1 MDYLLQFGVVRN
13 SLRKVTK
20 TKGVKIPTYELGK
33 QLEEEFW
40 VKQASWNPC
49 KTRILKNASKPS
61 TPLVRG
67 KKE

>member
-1 MDYLLQFGVVRN
+1 M
-13 SLRKVTK
+13 KVTK
-20 TKGVKIPTYELGK
+20 TKGVKIPTYELGR

-49 KTRILKNASKPS
+49 KIRILKNTPSPS